1 MISSAFLFLKCFL
14 GSKLWLDIQ
23 MLDKDR
29 SNEGNRRMIEIV
41 QNRFLCIQIR
51 VTNINAVVS
60 IRED

>member
-1 MISSAFLFLKCFL
+1 
-14 GSKLWLDIQ
+14 